1 MRWLERIAAAPPTIS
16 DAVPKIHQP
25 QPRTTIATDQERR
38 TLLAA
43 ATPGLRF
50 FILLCADLGIRH
62 RTAARI
68 SISNY
73 NPHLRALSFT
83 TKGNVRQTLPVTAE
97 IAAAIEALPKNADR
111 YAPIVNLLRVAKPG
125 HTPGPSPRFTKQW
138 KALKRKTNT
147 RPELRVHDLRRT
159 LAEDVWTATHDIR
172 AVQAQLGHRS
182 PTTTARYLADRIGL
196 ADLQPIMRKVQ
207 QLRAVREA
215 EQPQQQAAITCETC
229 PVSNFCNPAARLCE
243 KKEHDA

>member
-1 MRWLERIAAAPPTIS
+1 MRWLERIAGAPPTLS
-16 DAVPKIHQP
+16 DAVPRVHQP
-25 QPRTTIATDQERR
+25 QPRTTIATDVDRR

-43 ATPGLRF
+43 ATPALRF
-50 FILLCADLGIRH
+50 FLLLCADLGLRH

-68 SISNY
+68 SLSNY

-83 TKGNVRQTLPVTAE
+83 TKGNVRQTLPVTTE
-97 IAAAIEALPKNADR
+97 IADIIEGLPKNSDR
-111 YAPIVNLLRVAKPG
+111 YAPIVNLLRPWRPG
-125 HTPGPSPRFTKQW
+125 HIPGPSPRFTKQW
-138 KALKRKTNT
+138 KTLKRKTNT
-147 RPELRVHDLRRT
+147 RPELRIHDLRRT

-196 ADLQPIMRKVQ
+196 QDLQPVMRKVQ

-215 EQPQQQAAITCETC
+215 EQLQPDAPMSCESC
-229 PVSNFCNPAARLCE
+229 PVSHFCNPTARLCE
-243 KKEHDA
+243 RKEHDA